1 MGKVSK
7 SKIYGILKRI
17 YQMGWV
23 HRDYE
28 EDEQARRN
36 SIKMDWA
43 GIWVEEEYDHLV
55 VNKEKRFMTERLF
68 PVFLEYIRK
77 AMDDMREDKT
87 AKKWLPEKDYCKT
100 CRTSHE
106 AHEFF
111 TSLLDIATSEFLDS
125 KEFLKF
131 QKELGFSEQSKIE

>member
-55 VNKEKRFMTERLF
+55 VNKEKRFMTGKTLSCILGIYKKSNGRYARRQNCKEMVTGKRL
-68 PVFLEYIRK
+68 LQDLSY
-77 AMDDMREDKT
+77 
-87 AKKWLPEKDYCKT
+87 
-100 CRTSHE
+100 
-106 AHEFF
+106 
-111 TSLLDIATSEFLDS
+111 
-125 KEFLKF
+125 
-131 QKELGFSEQSKIE
+131 QS